1 MRALCILHDAFSTTG
16 LIGAALRARGWEVVE
31 LTIVPAERYGT
42 PDVGFD
48 FPDHRDFDL
57 IVPMGAP
64 WAAYDDAAIGT
75 WLTPELKW
83 LEEIVADG
91 GAVFGICFGGQ
102 ALARALGGSVA
113 LGTQPEI
120 GWTLIEP
127 EQAAESDESGE
138 SEQIVGPGP
147 WFEWHF
153 DAFTP
158 PPGATV
164 LARNEAA
171 IQAYRVGRCLGVQF
185 HPEVTAV
192 DIAMWLENDG
202 ESQARELGID
212 PADLL
217 AEASRQESAARARA
231 EELTDHYLKRIFPA

>member
-1 MRALCILHDAFSTTG
+1 MRTEDLLRALCILHDAFSTTG
-16 LIGAALRARGWEVVE
+16 LIGDALRTRGWEVDE

-42 PDVGFD
+42 PDVEFE
-48 FPDHRDFDL
+48 FPAHRDYDL
-57 IVPMGAP
+57 LIPMGAP

-83 LEEIVADG
+83 LAEIVREG

-113 LGTQPEI
+113 LGPRPEI
-120 GWTLIEP
+120 GWTVIEP
-127 EQAAESDESGE
+127 EPQADADGV
-138 SEQIVGPGP
+138 VGPGP

-164 LARNEAA
+164 LARTQAA
-171 IQAYRVGRCLGVQF
+171 IQAYRVGRSLGVQF

-202 ESQARELGID
+202 ESQARALGID

-217 AEASRQESAARARA
+217 AEADRQQVAARARA
-231 EELTDHYLKRIFPA
+231 GELVDNYLTKIFAA

>member
-1 MRALCILHDAFSTTG
+1 LRALCILHDSFSTTG
-16 LIGAALRARGWEVVE
+16 LIGAALRARDWEVDE

-42 PDVGFD
+42 PDVEFA
-48 FPDHRDFDL
+48 FPDRHDYDL

-75 WLTPELKW
+75 WLTPELAW
-83 LEEIVADG
+83 LRQIVDEG
-91 GAVFGICFGGQ
+91 GAVFGICFGAQ

-113 LGTQPEI
+113 RSSRPEI
-120 GWTLIEP
+120 GWTVIEP
-127 EQAAESDESGE
+127 SAESE
-138 SEQIVGPGP
+138 SESDGIVEAGP

-158 PPGATV
+158 PPGAIV
-164 LARNEAA
+164 LAGNEAA
-171 IQAYRVGRCLGVQF
+171 IQAYRIGRSLGVQF

-192 DIAMWLENDG
+192 DINMWLDNGGGAE
-202 ESQARELGID
+202 ARALGID

-217 AEASRQESAARARA
+217 AEAARQEADAHARTEA
-231 EELTDHYLKRIFPA
+231 LTDAYLKKVFQA

>member
-16 LIGAALRARGWEVVE
+16 LIGAALRARGWEVDE
-31 LTIVPAERYGT
+31 LTVVSAERYAT
-42 PDVGFD
+42 PDVEFE
-48 FPDHRDFDL
+48 FPDHRQYDL

-64 WAAYDDAAIGT
+64 WAAYDDAAIGS
-75 WLTPELKW
+75 WLTPELTW
-83 LEEIVADG
+83 LAEAVREG

-102 ALARALGGSVA
+102 ALARALGGSVE
-113 LGTQPEI
+113 LGPRPEI
-120 GWTLIEP
+120 GWTVIEP
-127 EQAAESDESGE
+127 EPESAAGVVDEVGDI
-138 SEQIVGPGP
+138 IVPGP

-171 IQAYRVGRCLGVQF
+171 IQAFRVGRCLGVQF

-192 DIAMWLENDG
+192 DISMWLDNGG
-202 ESQARELGID
+202 ESQVRVLGID

-217 AEASRQESAARARA
+217 AETTRQESAARARA
-231 EELTDHYLKRIFPA
+231 EALTDNYLKKIFAA

>member
-1 MRALCILHDAFSTTG
+1 MSFSLEDPLRALCILHDAFSTTG
-16 LIGAALRARGWEVVE
+16 LIGAALRARGWEVDE
-31 LTIVPAERYGT
+31 LTIVPAERYAA
-42 PDVGFD
+42 PDVEFE
-48 FPDHRDFDL
+48 FPDHRDYDL

-64 WAAYDDAAIGT
+64 WAAYDDAAIGS

-83 LEEIVADG
+83 LAETVDEG

-113 LGTQPEI
+113 LGTRPEI
-120 GWTLIEP
+120 GWTVIEP
-127 EQAAESDESGE
+127 TPESDG
-138 SEQIVGPGP
+138 IVAPGP

-171 IQAYRVGRCLGVQF
+171 TQAYRVGRSLGVQF

-192 DIAMWLENDG
+192 DINMWLDNGG
-202 ESQARELGID
+202 EAQVRALGID

-217 AEASRQESAARARA
+217 AEAARQETDARARA
-231 EELTDHYLKRIFPA
+231 EALTDHYLKKIFAA

>member
-48 FPDHRDFDL
+48 FPDYRDFDL

-83 LEEIVADG
+83 LEGIVADG

-113 LGTQPEI
+113 LGARPEI

-127 EQAAESDESGE
+127 EQAAESDEFGE

-231 EELTDHYLKRIFPA
+231 EELTDHYLERIFPA

>member
-1 MRALCILHDAFSTTG
+1 MRALCILHDAYSTTG

-31 LTIVPAERYGT
+31 LIIVPAERYGT

-48 FPDHRDFDL
+48 FPDHRNFDL
-57 IVPMGAP
+57 VVPMGAP
-64 WAAYDDAAIGT
+64 WAAYDDAAIGA

-113 LGTQPEI
+113 LGTRPEI

-127 EQAAESDESGE
+127 EQAAESE

-192 DIAMWLENDG
+192 DIAMWLENGG
-202 ESQARELGID
+202 EAQARALGID

-231 EELTDHYLKRIFPA
+231 DALTDHYLKRIFPA

>member
-16 LIGAALRARGWEVVE
+16 LIGDALRARGWDVDE
-31 LTIVPAERYGT
+31 LTVVPAERYGS
-42 PDVGFD
+42 PDVEFD
-48 FPDHRDFDL
+48 FPAHRDYDL

-64 WAAYDDAAIGT
+64 WAAYDDAGIGT

-83 LEEIVADG
+83 LAETVQDG

-113 LGTQPEI
+113 LGSRPEI
-120 GWTLIEP
+120 GWTTIEP
-127 EQAAESDESGE
+127 SVEFAESDESGG
-138 SEQIVGPGP
+138 IVGPGP
-147 WFEWHF
+147 WFEWHY

-164 LARNEAA
+164 LARNEVAV
-171 IQAYRVGRCLGVQF
+171 QAYRVGRCLGVQF

-192 DIAMWLENDG
+192 DINLWLGNNGDA
-202 ESQARELGID
+202 QVRELGID
-212 PADLL
+212 PAELL
-217 AEASRQESAARARA
+217 AEAARQETAARARA
-231 EELTDHYLKRIFPA
+231 EALIDRYLEKIWAG

>member
-1 MRALCILHDAFSTTG
+1 LRALCILHDAFSTTG

-31 LTIVPAERYGT
+31 LTIERYAT

-57 IVPMGAP
+57 VVPMGAP
-64 WAAYDDAAIGT
+64 WAAYDDAAIGS

-83 LEEIVADG
+83 LEQIVADG

-113 LGTQPEI
+113 LGTRPEI
-120 GWTLIEP
+120 GWTEIEP
-127 EQAAESDESGE
+127 ERLAESE

-147 WFEWHF
+147 WFEWHY

-192 DIAMWLENDG
+192 DITMWLENGGDA
-202 ESQARELGID
+202 QARALGID

-217 AEASRQESAARARA
+217 AEASRQESAARDRA
-231 EELTDHYLKRIFPA
+231 DALTDHYLKRIFPA